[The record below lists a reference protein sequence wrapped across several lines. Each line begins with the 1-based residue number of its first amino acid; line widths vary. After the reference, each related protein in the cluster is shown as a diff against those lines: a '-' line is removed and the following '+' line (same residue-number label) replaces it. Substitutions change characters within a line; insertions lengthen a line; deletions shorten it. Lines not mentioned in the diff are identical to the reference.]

1 MAGLGR
7 NFGGHT
13 GRSVKGDVE
22 GTSRSRGEAHIAA
35 F

>member
-13 GRSVKGDVE
+13 GRSVKDDE